1 MVGIDGEKAPSLG
14 RGAGGCGAGVLSWA
28 AGRRGAGARGAGNQF
43 NWAEREAAPHP
54 RAGARRGDT
63 GDAGLVG
70 SGLARLP
77 APVLLRFPAPRPGT
91 DGPCPFGLPEKR
103 LQLLEP
109 LMGIGGDRPATS
121 HAGARRP
128 LSVMQFVLSPSSV
141 SQTTSLLLRTLS

>member
-1 MVGIDGEKAPSLG
+1 MGLTARRRLAWVGAPED
-14 RGAGGCGAGVLSWA
+14 AEPGGCPGQPGDA
-28 AGRRGAGARGAGNQF
+28 APGREAQETSF

-63 GDAGLVG
+63 GDAVLVG

-91 DGPCPFGLPEKR
+91 EGPCPFGLPEKG

-109 LMGIGGDRPATS
+109 LMGIVVDRPATS
-121 HAGARRP
+121 
-128 LSVMQFVLSPSSV
+128 
-141 SQTTSLLLRTLS
+141 